1 MYHIFPYFAYVST
14 LKMDAACSADVSVM
28 IYHTMQV
35 TFQMTVIIREIPALV
50 GD

>member
-1 MYHIFPYFAYVST
+1 
-14 LKMDAACSADVSVM
+14 VSVM

-50 GD
+50 GDWTQVFQAVNSHFTNWPTSNV